1 MRVDGDGYHI
11 TGLKTTAHHEQDPAY
26 LSWKVI
32 RSANHKDIEAGFGGG
47 LWTDYGNLGLW
58 KPGLDLDAPVVATDY
73 GNLGWIVKT

>member
-47 LWTDYGNLGLW
+47 LWTDYGNLGWIWTRRLW
-58 KPGLDLDAPVVATDY
+58 QRITETWVGL
-73 GNLGWIVKT
+73 